1 MDAALTVRLK
11 EAILAEH
18 ARSAP
23 PDGFPAFPDVPAG
36 RYTDP
41 GFFALEARKLW
52 SGAWLFAAHAD
63 ELPEV
68 GSFRLWEDAGKPI
81 LLVRGHDRVVR
92 AFYNT
97 CRHRGGPVVRE
108 PAGRSP
114 VLRCSYHSWTYDLAG
129 ALVAVPDERD
139 FVGLDRACRGLLE
152 LRCESFGR
160 FLFVNEDA
168 TAPPLIDWLG
178 PVAREL
184 AEFQPDRLR
193 LVERH
198 GFDLACNWKV
208 AIDAFLEVYHLKHI
222 HPHTVDALLDHRGAV
237 MGLFA
242 NGHSRMV
249 TPNRSGAQETHGFP
263 EIETVGEIAR
273 ITNLAYNVFPNL
285 VTPTDATGFPFLLFW
300 PRGIRHTRLDVWWF
314 APGEATPELEAR
326 WKQRLQIFDLV
337 LREDTFNLE
346 WIQKSV
352 ESPAFRGVPLSYQ
365 ERRIY
370 WLHEQLDRVL
380 GDEVPT
386 QLRVAK
392 RLEPYVER

>member
-1 MDAALTVRLK
+1 MDSLLAERLK
-11 EAILAEH
+11 ERMRFEH

-23 PDGFPAFPDVPAG
+23 PEGFPGFPDIPAG

-41 GFFALEARKLW
+41 GFFALEQRRIW
-52 SGAWLFAAHAD
+52 SKTWLFAGHED

-68 GSFRLWEDAGKPI
+68 GSYRLWDDSGKPM
-81 LLVRGHDRVVR
+81 LLVRGLDRQVR
-92 AFYNT
+92 AFFNT
-97 CRHRGGPVVRE
+97 CRHRGGPVVRDVS
-108 PAGRSP
+108 GRAP
-114 VLRCSYHSWTYDLAG
+114 VLRCSYHGWTYDLAG
-129 ALVAVPDERD
+129 QLVAVPDERD
-139 FVGLDRACRGLLE
+139 FVGLDKSCRGLLP

-168 TAPPLIDWLG
+168 SAAPLLDWLG

-184 AEFQPDRLR
+184 AEFQPERLR

-222 HPHTVDALLDHRGAV
+222 HPHTVDRLLDQRGAV

-249 TPNRSGAQETHGFP
+249 TPNRTGDQGTHGFP

-273 ITNLAYNVFPNL
+273 IANLAYNVFPNL

-300 PRGIRHTRLDVWWF
+300 PRGITKTRFEVWWF
-314 APGEATPELEAR
+314 APGDSTPELETR
-326 WKQRLQIFDLV
+326 WQQRLQIFDVV
-337 LREDTFNLE
+337 LREDTANLE

-352 ESPAFRGVPLSYQ
+352 ESPAFRGVPLNYQ

-370 WLHEQLDRVL
+370 WLHEEIDRVL

-386 QLRVAK
+386 HLRVAP
-392 RLEPYVER
+392 RLARYLET